1 MKGNASWR
9 TLFGFLAVTIGGG
22 VLIGVLTIPGDWYAA
37 LNKPPLTP
45 PNWIFAP
52 AWTFLYLLVGIA
64 GARVSAS
71 PHVKLLLP
79 IWTVQLVLNFAWSP
93 VVFSFHDLRLGLLI
107 IVLLLFS
114 ILGFIL
120 LANRRE
126 RVSAFLFA
134 PYALW
139 VAFATY
145 LNGSLVL
152 VN

>member
-1 MKGNASWR
+1 MKGHASWR

-93 VVFSFHDLRLGLLI
+93 WS
-107 IVLLLFS
+107 S
-114 ILGFIL
+114 PSMTCA
-120 LANRRE
+120 LA
-126 RVSAFLFA
+126 F
-134 PYALW
+134 
-139 VAFATY
+139 
-145 LNGSLVL
+145 
-152 VN
+152 

>member
-1 MKGNASWR
+1 M
-9 TLFGFLAVTIGGG
+9 
-22 VLIGVLTIPGDWYAA
+22 
-37 LNKPPLTP
+37 
-45 PNWIFAP
+45 
-52 AWTFLYLLVGIA
+52 
-64 GARVSAS
+64 
-71 PHVKLLLP
+71 
-79 IWTVQLVLNFAWSP
+79 
-93 VVFSFHDLRLGLLI
+93 VFSFHDLRLGLLI

>member
-1 MKGNASWR
+1 M
-9 TLFGFLAVTIGGG
+9 
-22 VLIGVLTIPGDWYAA
+22 LTIPGDWYAA

-52 AWTFLYLLVGIA
+52 AWTVLYLLVGIA